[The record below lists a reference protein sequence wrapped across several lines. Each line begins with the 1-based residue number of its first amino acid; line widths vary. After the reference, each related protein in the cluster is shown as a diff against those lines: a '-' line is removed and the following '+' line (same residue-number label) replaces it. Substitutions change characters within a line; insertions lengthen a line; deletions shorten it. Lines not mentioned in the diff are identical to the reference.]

1 MTSTGPRRRPATV
14 LPVTPRLEARA
25 EAQRGA
31 RRRRLLWRAG
41 QGLVVVIPGMAL
53 AWVLL
58 VSTWLGVDRVEV
70 TGNAR
75 LTQEQVTAAAG
86 VEPSTPL
93 ARVDLDEVEAAV
105 GRLAPV
111 ASVVA
116 RRSWP
121 GTVLLELEERTPVA
135 GVVGPDGAVQLVD
148 RDGVRFASEPAL
160 PEGLVRLEVASAGPA
175 DAAMTAALEVL
186 VGLPAPLRAQVATVR
201 AGSPSSVELL
211 LPDGRSVVWGAP
223 GDTASKA
230 AAASVLLTM
239 PGSVVD
245 VSAPGVAVRR

>member
-14 LPVTPRLEARA
+14 LPATPRLEARA

-31 RRRRLLWRAG
+31 RRRRLLARAG
-41 QGLVVVIPGMAL
+41 QALAVVVPVVAL

-70 TGNAR
+70 TGNTR

-93 ARVDLDEVEAAV
+93 ARIDLDEVEAAV

-121 GTVLLELEERTPVA
+121 GTVRLELEERTPVA
-135 GVVGPDGAVQLVD
+135 GVVGPDGVQLVD
-148 RDGVRFASEPAL
+148 RDGVPFASEPSL
-160 PEGLVRLEVASAGPA
+160 PEGLVRLEVTKAGPA
-175 DAAMTAALEVL
+175 DAATTAALEVL
-186 VGLPAPLRAQVATVR
+186 SGLPAPLRAQVASVR

>member
-1 MTSTGPRRRPATV
+1 MTSTGPRRRPASV

-31 RRRRLLWRAG
+31 RRRRLLARAG
-41 QGLVVVIPGMAL
+41 QGLVVVIPGVAL

-58 VSTWLGVDRVEV
+58 VSTWLGVERVEV

-93 ARVDLDEVEAAV
+93 ARIDLDEVEAAV

-121 GTVLLELEERTPVA
+121 GTVRLELEERTPVA
-135 GVVGPDGAVQLVD
+135 GVVGPDGVQLVD
-148 RDGVRFASEPAL
+148 RDGVLFASEPAL

-175 DAAMTAALEVL
+175 DAATTAALEVL
-186 VGLPAPLRAQVATVR
+186 IGLPAPLRAQVTTVR

-239 PGSVVD
+239 PGGVVD